1 MVTNIKEGGRRV
13 VGKEAVVVVATVVVA
28 MLVVVV
34 VAVLVVVTLVLSGG
48 GVCAGKARGPPIA
61 QLCSNTGHN
70 KSHMAY
76 IDRLQIQL
84 SAEMNMNPFNL

>member
-1 MVTNIKEGGRRV
+1 M
-13 VGKEAVVVVATVVVA
+13 VGKEAVVVVAT
-28 MLVVVV
+28 VVVV

>member
-13 VGKEAVVVVATVVVA
+13 VGKEAVVVVAT
-28 MLVVVV
+28 VVVV

-84 SAEMNMNPFNL
+84 SAEMNMDPFNL

>member
-13 VGKEAVVVVATVVVA
+13 VGKEAVVVVAT
-28 MLVVVV
+28 VVVV

>member
-13 VGKEAVVVVATVVVA
+13 VGKEAVVVVAT
-28 MLVVVV
+28 VVVV

-61 QLCSNTGHN
+61 QLGSNTGHS

-84 SAEMNMNPFNL
+84 SAEMNMDPFNL

>member
-13 VGKEAVVVVATVVVA
+13 VGKEAVVVVATVVVVAA
-28 MLVVVV
+28 M
-34 VAVLVVVTLVLSGG
+34 LVVVTLVLSGG

>member
-13 VGKEAVVVVATVVVA
+13 VGKEAVVVVATVVVVA
-28 MLVVVV
+28 
-34 VAVLVVVTLVLSGG
+34 AVLVVVTLVLSGG
-48 GVCAGKARGPPIA
+48 GACAGKARGPPIA